1 MRQLVSLLFVLAL
14 TACQTSPADH
24 TEFTWQDASVTELQ
38 QAMNEEQLTAEQLTQ
53 YYLQRIH
60 QNNQQGPELRAVN
73 SLNENA
79 LADAKRLDKERQ
91 QGKIRG
97 PLHGIPVLLKD
108 NIDTAEGMPNT
119 GGSLLFAENY
129 PEDDAF
135 LVQQLRNAG
144 AIILGKANLSEWAN
158 FRSTRSSSGWSA
170 IGGQAVNPYDRTRS
184 TCGSSAGS
192 ATSVAA
198 DFVALSVGTET
209 DGSLVCPAAVNGI
222 VTIKPTLG
230 LISRDGIIPIAHSQ
244 DTAGP
249 MARTVTGATLMLDAM
264 KAHDPGDPAGY
275 RSETTFASHLKTDG
289 LKGKRIGVVRNLM
302 GYNELLDKQFEQQ
315 LDILKAQGAQLVDVE
330 MPTYGEYGGDEFTVL
345 LYEFK
350 TDMASYLA
358 DTQLPYRNLGDM
370 IEANNELAEQELLL
384 FGQELFEMANA
395 QEDEAAYQQ
404 ALANSKK
411 LAGKEGIDTMLSEN
425 NLDVLIAPT
434 TSPAWKIDHV
444 LGDNYSGSAS
454 SPAAVAGYPHITVPM
469 GYIQIGDEPALPVGM
484 SFFGAARSEATLIEA
499 AFAYEQAT
507 QHRIAPNLVATD

>member
-1 MRQLVSLLFVLAL
+1 
-14 TACQTSPADH
+14 
-24 TEFTWQDASVTELQ
+24 
-38 QAMNEEQLTAEQLTQ
+38 
-53 YYLQRIH
+53 
-60 QNNQQGPELRAVN
+60 
-73 SLNENA
+73 
-79 LADAKRLDKERQ
+79 
-91 QGKIRG
+91 
-97 PLHGIPVLLKD
+97 
-108 NIDTAEGMPNT
+108 
-119 GGSLLFAENY
+119 
-129 PEDDAF
+129 
-135 LVQQLRNAG
+135 
-144 AIILGKANLSEWAN
+144 
-158 FRSTRSSSGWSA
+158 
-170 IGGQAVNPYDRTRS
+170 
-184 TCGSSAGS
+184 
-192 ATSVAA
+192 
-198 DFVALSVGTET
+198 
-209 DGSLVCPAAVNGI
+209 
-222 VTIKPTLG
+222 
-230 LISRDGIIPIAHSQ
+230 
-244 DTAGP
+244 
-249 MARTVTGATLMLDAM
+249 
-264 KAHDPGDPAGY
+264 
-275 RSETTFASHLKTDG
+275 
-289 LKGKRIGVVRNLM
+289 M

-484 SFFGAARSEATLIEA
+484 SFFGAARSEAILIEA

-507 QHRIAPNLVATD
+507 QHRVAPNLVATD

>member
-1 MRQLVSLLFVLAL
+1 MRQLVSLLFILVL
-14 TACQTSPADH
+14 TACQTSPAERN
-24 TEFTWQDASVTELQ
+24 EFTWQDASVAELQ
-38 QAMNEEQLTAEQLTQ
+38 QAMSDGQLNAEQLTQ

-60 QNNQQGPELRAVN
+60 KNNQQGPELRAVN

-108 NIDTAEGMPNT
+108 NIDTADGMPNT

-170 IGGQAVNPYDRTRS
+170 IGGQAVNPYDGTRS

-198 DFVALSVGTET
+198 DFIALSVGTET

-264 KAHDPGDPAGY
+264 KAHDSSDPAGY
-275 RSETTFASHLKTDG
+275 NSEATFASHLKTDG
-289 LKGKRIGVVRNLM
+289 LQGKRIGVVRNLM

-315 LDILKAQGAQLVDVE
+315 LEVLKAQGAQLVDVE

-350 TDMASYLA
+350 NDMASYLA

-395 QEDEAAYQQ
+395 QEDEAAYQL
-404 ALANSKK
+404 ALANSKR
-411 LAGKEGIDTMLSEN
+411 LAGKEGIDTMVSEN
-425 NLDVLIAPT
+425 NVDVLIAPT